1 MTLASSKSLCQC
13 NCDHGRLLVGL
24 LIKCWLHQG
33 IFCLHLKKAGVDPH
47 NSEFTLSSAVISGT
61 WMDGWGLGK
70 HAHNNTLTTEF
81 SVASYLNSRTCPQ
94 TKEPPCVPPLTL
106 PMLKLKCL
114 FDRSHPNQQWALWLL
129 PAGSSLTLYPSGFP
143 YPELS
148 SLERQGGPGAITE
161 RGTGVIWLGTPYH
174 THTPYIR
181 GREGLWTLNNV
192 SLGLFG
198 RDRRPNEKH
207 YNWPK
212 TSDLPALQT
221 KHVGRS
227 HGQGQSH
234 VTPPCWWSKWV
245 GKDWGNPSSCS

>member
-1 MTLASSKSLCQC
+1 MLYC
-13 NCDHGRLLVGL
+13 R
-24 LIKCWLHQG
+24 
-33 IFCLHLKKAGVDPH
+33 KAGVEPR
-47 NSEFTLSSAVISGT
+47 TLSSCWAVQWTNAVQWKWICGRFDEEYTHIITAAILIASF
-61 WMDGWGLGK
+61 DNK
-70 HAHNNTLTTEF
+70 HLENGIFSSIVFEFLHMSTKKTTPF
-81 SVASYLNSRTCPQ
+81 TPSL
-94 TKEPPCVPPLTL
+94 LTL
-106 PMLKLKCL
+106 PMVKLKCP
-114 FDRSHPNQQWALWLL
+114 FDRSHPNQWWALWLA

-174 THTPYIR
+174 THTPGMR

-198 RDRRPNEKH
+198 WDRRPNEKH

-212 TSDLPALQT
+212 TSDLLALQT
-221 KHVGRS
+221 KHVGGS

-234 VTPPCWWSKWV
+234 VTPPCLWSKWV
-245 GKDWGNPSSCS
+245 GKEWGNPSSCS

>member
-1 MTLASSKSLCQC
+1 MKKMSSF
-13 NCDHGRLLVGL
+13 LL
-24 LIKCWLHQG
+24 QY
-33 IFCLHLKKAGVDPH
+33 
-47 NSEFTLSSAVISGT
+47 SLSSST
-61 WMDGWGLGK
+61 T
-70 HAHNNTLTTEF
+70 NTLTTEF
-81 SVASYLNSRTCPQ
+81 SVASYLNSCTCPQ
-94 TKEPPCVPPLTL
+94 TKEPPPMTL
-106 PMLKLKCL
+106 LMPKLKCI
-114 FDRSHPNQQWALWLL
+114 FDRSHPNQQWAPWLP
-129 PAGSSLTLYPSGFP
+129 PAGSSRTLYPSGFP

-148 SLERQGGPGAITE
+148 SLERQGGPGAFTE
-161 RGTGVIWLGTPYH
+161 RGTRVIWLAAPYH
-174 THTPYIR
+174 THTPSIG

-234 VTPPCWWSKWV
+234 VTPPCLWSKRV